1 MAITYFYGSNR
12 HLEVATAP
20 TRRSTALTW
29 ALDAGGANIGTING
43 STISVV
49 GLNGAGLS
57 ASVNGSTISV
67 VGLNGAELSAS
78 VNGSTMAIT
87 NVSGWELNVEVA
99 NAAIAVTKT
108 GTWANDAGG
117 AI

>member
-29 ALDAGGANIGTING
+29 ALDAGGANIGTVNG

-57 ASVNGSTISV
+57 ASVNGST
-67 VGLNGAELSAS
+67 
-78 VNGSTMAIT
+78 MAIT
-87 NVSGWELNVEVA
+87 NVNGTNLNVQVT
-99 NAAIAVTKT
+99 NASLAVTKS
-108 GTWANDAGG
+108 GTWALDAGG
-117 AI
+117 ANIGTVNGSTVA